1 MAGMSG
7 MDKGEPQFPEA
18 RREVTLAYD
27 NLATG
32 GRRHHSQKVISFA
45 RRSQI
50 TNFKQVRAKSSVSL

>member
-32 GRRHHSQKVISFA
+32 GEGTTV
-45 RRSQI
+45 RRSSALLGGH
-50 TNFKQVRAKSSVSL
+50 R